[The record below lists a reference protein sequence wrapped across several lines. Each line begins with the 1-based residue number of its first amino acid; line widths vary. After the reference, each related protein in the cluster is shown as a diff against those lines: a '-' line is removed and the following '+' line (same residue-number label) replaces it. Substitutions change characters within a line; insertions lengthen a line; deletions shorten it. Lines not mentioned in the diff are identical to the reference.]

1 MQNACKLIKRKGE
14 KSHSRYVGKNLEAFD
29 SKMTPKKKKNLNI
42 EESIGDKR
50 KRIKF

>member
-14 KSHSRYVGKNLEAFD
+14 KSHTRYVGKNLEAFD
-29 SKMTPKKKKNLNI
+29 SKMTPKKKILNI